1 MLQHR
6 DVSLQ
11 PPCLKWDHPVL
22 LEGCLGPRAAPQPVV
37 CFVCKGKCGTW
48 QYCISFLLV
57 AQDEKRPTEL
67 SKTDPAP

>member
-22 LEGCLGPRAAPQPVV
+22 LEGYLGLQRKVWHMGQL
-37 CFVCKGKCGTW
+37 
-48 QYCISFLLV
+48 YCISFLLV